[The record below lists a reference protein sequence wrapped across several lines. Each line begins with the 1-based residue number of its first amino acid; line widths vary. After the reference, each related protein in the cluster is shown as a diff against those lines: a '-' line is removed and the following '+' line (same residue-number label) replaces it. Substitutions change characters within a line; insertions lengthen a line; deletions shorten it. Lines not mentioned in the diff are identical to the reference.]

1 MKNKEHQNLAKRTL
15 KKKIQNHK
23 DLKIISIQ
31 PHTKD

>member
-1 MKNKEHQNLAKRTL
+1 MKNKERLNLAKKTL

-31 PHTKD
+31 LHSKD